1 MAPNDV
7 IAALLVALSAAIA
20 YGGFCRIAHMSERR
34 TIPAARRAFV
44 LVTLGAVAN
53 IFAVLFWG
61 YRPEWPAL
69 LLPAAYVAV
78 LRVSA
83 RMWASGQPQEYRSD
97 H

>member
-1 MAPNDV
+1 MTVSDA
-7 IAALLVALSAAIA
+7 ISAALVLLSAAVA
-20 YGGFCRIAHMSERR
+20 YGGFCRITHMSE
-34 TIPAARRAFV
+34 TKTLPAVRRAFT
-44 LVTLGAVAN
+44 LVTICSVAN

-83 RMWASGQPQEYRSD
+83 RMWSDGQPQEYRR
-97 H
+97 